1 MTGFTGW
8 PLAISVYGISVNPI
22 SMIRFLVF
30 LVGHHLAVTI
40 FRTPKVHHTHIVT
53 LLPAPRCLL
62 SNVAMNI
69 GNNLTSSEYSAC
81 ETVAGMPIVTE
92 KFCLWVLLRPSQLV
106 LNRPSLY
113 SRMRS
118 LSDSIAASNGS
129 SAVCSSGL
137 NPSAFSGFILRT
149 LHPRNLSP

>member
-1 MTGFTGW
+1 MASGDKRLRYKCESYFHD
-8 PLAISVYGISVNPI
+8 SFSC
-22 SMIRFLVF
+22 F

-106 LNRPSLY
+106 LNRHFTNKRVVSVIVWLHQLSSFSEQPRLDHFRFARDLY
-113 SRMRS
+113 TIGGTRRYH
-118 LSDSIAASNGS
+118 LARLQG
-129 SAVCSSGL
+129 
-137 NPSAFSGFILRT
+137 
-149 LHPRNLSP
+149 